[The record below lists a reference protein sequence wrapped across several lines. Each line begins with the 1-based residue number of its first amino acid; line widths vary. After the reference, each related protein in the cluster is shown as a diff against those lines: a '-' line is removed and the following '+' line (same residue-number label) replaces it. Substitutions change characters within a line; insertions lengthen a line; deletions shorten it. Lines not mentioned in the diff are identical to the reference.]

1 MNEITLLVA
10 DDHPL
15 FRSGVRNELERIEHF
30 QIIAEAGDGIEALKL
45 IKEHKPDVAI
55 LDFEMPGLNG
65 LEIASKVADLDF
77 VTAIILL
84 TMHRDRKIFYKA
96 IDMGI
101 NGYVLKDDAITDII
115 NAVKAVSAGRP
126 FISDDLAEILIEKA
140 RSTQPD
146 KDIADKINE
155 LTFAEKRVLN
165 LVAELKSNQEI
176 ADLLFISKRTVEN
189 HKVNI
194 SSKLGLESSRKLLKF
209 ALQNRNLM
217 N

>member
-1 MNEITLLVA
+1 MNEITLLIA

-15 FRSGVRNELERIEHF
+15 FRSGVRNELERIDHF
-30 QIIAEAGDGIEALKL
+30 QIIAEAGDGNEALQL

-65 LEIASKVADLDF
+65 LEIASHVADLNLN
-77 VTAIILL
+77 TAIILL

-115 NAVKAVSAGRP
+115 IAVKAVFAGRP

-140 RSTQPD
+140 RSAQPD
-146 KDIADKINE
+146 KDMVDKINQ
-155 LTFAEKRVLN
+155 LTFSEKRVLN

-176 ADLLFISKRTVEN
+176 ADALFISKRTVEN

-194 SSKLGLESSRKLLKF
+194 SSKLGLDSSRKLLKF

-217 N
+217 I